1 MKRFLI
7 ITLCLLIIGSA
18 ACAESYDPRN
28 SAMNM
33 LTEVFGYTED
43 EVSQFIFDDNGVGT
57 MKYYPADHPNWI
69 YVLTYNGDRWLDA
82 TTPFKTA
89 YEAYPGEGA
98 VRETLRMAKENK
110 WFTEWTPANR
120 EALRA
125 YMENWN
131 GIHIRRP
138 FLNLLGMDE
147 ADPAQII
154 NEFFACCYGE
164 ESGWPI
170 ALIEWRNKVLAQY
183 GVSINIVGN
192 VPASGITAF
201 TLEKGMYLQQTEVYE
216 FKGEVP
222 DELAAVFSREPNL
235 SGWTCVCGAMQ
246 HADYV
251 NQKFPD
257 TLGLA
262 AFEKDGQRQL
272 VVIDRINGIWSLL
285 PLGTKALYQ
294 DPAMELSINYDPAN
308 SSDFIIRYDCAD
320 GVRQFHVS
328 INAPSDDLC
337 GHYAFC
343 EIRKYRYVSGNQQDS
358 LWIDLEWSTG
368 LWTYTAQHGSDM
380 KKDSGE
386 VCFSCWLGVCDIAD
400 FPDSIEKMRAIPNLL
415 PEGCA
420 VAGGVHFRKDHSS
433 RSKELGTLKSGTI
446 IQIKDRVPGDPFE
459 WIHTSI
465 GAINGYVASNY
476 TSLGSD
482 TIHINMEYPLPIAVC
497 ANSLRLQS
505 DTGLFNKTVSELPAG
520 TKMHIIMD
528 QGDWLYVD
536 VPRGD
541 ISWLMD
547 VDGTYGYIRK
557 SDVKVVAIESYLD
570 WE

>member
-1 MKRFLI
+1 M
-7 ITLCLLIIGSA
+7 
-18 ACAESYDPRN
+18 D
-28 SAMNM
+28 M
-33 LTEVFGYTED
+33 LTEMYGYTED
-43 EVSQFIFDDNGVGT
+43 EASLFVFDDNGAGT
-57 MKYYPADHPNWI
+57 IRFYPADHPNWI

-125 YMENWN
+125 YMENWS

-138 FLNLLGMDE
+138 FLNLLGMDG

-201 TLEKGMYLQQTEVYE
+201 TLEEGMYLQQTEVYE

-235 SGWTCVCGAMQ
+235 SGWTCLCGAMQ

-262 AFEKDGQRQL
+262 AFEKDGQRIL
-272 VVIDRINGIWSLL
+272 VLIDRLEDQWYLWT
-285 PLGTKALYQ
+285 LGTKALYQ
-294 DPAMELSINYDPAN
+294 DPTMELSITYDPAKN
-308 SSDFIIRYDCAD
+308 SQFIIRYDCAD
-320 GVRQFHVS
+320 GVRLFHVS
-328 INAPSDDLC
+328 ANDPTDKLR
-337 GHYAFC
+337 GHYGLCQIQQYQF
-343 EIRKYRYVSGNQQDS
+343 VSNDHQEMT
-358 LWIDLEWSTG
+358 WIDLDWYSG
-368 LWTYTAQHGSDM
+368 IWTYTVHHGN
-380 KKDSGE
+380 DSQKAYGD
-386 VCFSCWLGVCDIAD
+386 VCYPCWLGVCDLAD
-400 FPDSIEKMRAIPNLL
+400 FPDTIEKKQTGPVQL
-415 PEGCA
+415 PEGCTITA
-420 VAGGVHFRKDHSS
+420 GVHFRKDHSS
-433 RSKELGTLKSGTI
+433 HSADLGTLMPETI
-446 IQIKDRVPGDPFE
+446 IRIKEWVPGDPYE
-459 WIHTSI
+459 WIKTTI
-465 GAINGYVASNY
+465 GTINGYVSSDY
-476 TSLGSD
+476 TAIGTGL
-482 TIHINMEYPLPIAVC
+482 IHVNMEYPLPIAMC
-497 ANSLRLQS
+497 KNSIQLKS
-505 DTGLFNKTVSELPAG
+505 GTGWFDKTVAELPAG
-520 TKMHIIMD
+520 TKMHVIMD
-528 QGDWLYVD
+528 QGDWLYVV
-536 VPRGD
+536 VPQGS
-541 ISWLMD
+541 IGWLMD

-557 SDVKVVAIESYLD
+557 SDVKVVATESYLD